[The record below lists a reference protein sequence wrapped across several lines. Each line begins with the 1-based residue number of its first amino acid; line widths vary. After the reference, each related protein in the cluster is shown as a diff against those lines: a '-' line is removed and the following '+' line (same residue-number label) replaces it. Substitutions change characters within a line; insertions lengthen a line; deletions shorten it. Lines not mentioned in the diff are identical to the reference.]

1 MRTRVIIVLLICV
14 GVALGWVAA
23 QFGLTMNS
31 GLQQSGTAFSVG
43 EHSVVTTYGYFGNGD
58 KLAFAIIQTWP
69 ADTSPEEKLA
79 DHRVDFNSGGT
90 PFILHS
96 DGKYYPP
103 DMSGTV
109 YMFFGDELRTM
120 TVQMDEHT
128 DTVGL
133 MRAKNI
139 NGVWS
144 HLEQYKTQ
152 QE

>member
-1 MRTRVIIVLLICV
+1 MLIWIV
-14 GVALGWVAA
+14 G
-23 QFGLTMNS
+23 QFGSSIHL

-69 ADTSPEEKLA
+69 IQTSTEEKLA
-79 DHRVDFNSGGT
+79 DKRVDFNSGGT
-90 PFILHS
+90 PLIRHN
-96 DGKYYPP
+96 DGRYYPP

-109 YMFFGDELRTM
+109 YMFFSEELRIM
-120 TVQMDEHT
+120 SVEMDEHT

-133 MRAKNI
+133 MRKQDI

-144 HLEQYKTQ
+144 HFEQFKTQ
-152 QE
+152 